1 MENYGN
7 TTSKNG
13 NLQTK
18 DSVLNQL
25 IDYVGF
31 PNLMRFGIAIV
42 EIARKM
48 YNQEIVFGKS
58 TIKHN
63 LRITSTGYLKDF
75 TAADFGTTRYNNLVQ
90 YIQQSDDTG
99 EYEDDWP
106 SGRFMFP
113 AFYPYHRRELVQL
126 RLDSNDNI
134 CFMRGTDY
142 YTLASTGMEVKHL
155 DTLFT

>member
-1 MENYGN
+1 M
-7 TTSKNG
+7 
-13 NLQTK
+13 
-18 DSVLNQL
+18 
-25 IDYVGF
+25 
-31 PNLMRFGIAIV
+31 AIV

-48 YNQEIVFGKS
+48 YNQEIPLG
-58 TIKHN
+58 TERINHN

-99 EYEDDWP
+99 EYEDDWRD
-106 SGRFMFP
+106 GRFMFP

-126 RLDSNDNI
+126 RLDSN
-134 CFMRGTDY
+134 RGTDY
-142 YTLASTGMEVKHL
+142 YTLASTGLEVKHL